1 LSQPTVYG
9 REVYSTIRAI
19 VISMTNMGKIQEHPA
34 ALLFPLIG
42 NGEYAALRDD
52 IAENGLRDPV
62 VLYEGDVLDGR
73 NRLRACEDAKVEPR
87 FTTYEGDDP
96 FAYVISCNIH
106 RRNLTQSQLT
116 GIAVEAREPLMVE
129 ARERQIAGGLRG
141 SAVAAGTAAGTP
153 LGPIGPKGSDLGQQ
167 GHSAGLAADSGDLIS
182 GPKEPKVEGRSAEL
196 AAEMFGVG
204 HMQVKRAVAVR
215 KASPEM
221 FEQIKQGGITVGAA
235 YAQLSPPK
243 KRKHSV
249 RFYGKGDKWK
259 EAVLPLRRYLGA
271 AEKRGYQFTLVN
283 PKEAAARVVTID
295 NLVAALLEA
304 RADLEPRSQS
314 ASLTASGR

>member
-1 LSQPTVYG
+1 
-9 REVYSTIRAI
+9 
-19 VISMTNMGKIQEHPA
+19 MGKIQEHPA

-116 GIAVEAREPLMVE
+116 GIAVEAREPLMKE
-129 ARERQIAGGLRG
+129 ARERQGGGGRYEPGWRERQRLRDDG
-141 SAVAAGTAAGTP
+141 S
-153 LGPIGPKGSDLGQQ
+153 GPKGPVPQEGR
-167 GHSAGLAADSGDLIS
+167 SAGLAADSGDLIS

-204 HMQVKRAVAVR
+204 HMQVKRAAAVR

-243 KRKHSV
+243 KRKHPV

-259 EAVLPLRRYLGA
+259 EAVLPLRKYLAA

-295 NLVAALLEA
+295 ALVAALLEA